1 MGKVLKWAGIGCG
14 GMLGVLVV
22 VAIIITLV
30 SGGGSDEPEVSVA
43 DNSSERATSSEV
55 NTKDDSSTE
64 STSKVS
70 VGDNSSERA
79 TSSEVNTKDDSS
91 TEGAEDVPQ
100 IPDGRKRTEPLP
112 RGYSITHDDFKVTI
126 LDVSYSTD
134 EGGVLASLEDDHV
147 WAIVKLRLESVGD
160 PNKSYRYNTSNFRM
174 VGDMSTIYDD
184 WISTPDDDIGAGE
197 VFGGGVV
204 EGNIIRQVH
213 KDDTNLVLIFSP
225 SFRGSRY
232 LALESSP

>member
-22 VAIIITLV
+22 VAIIIVLA
-30 SGGGSDEPEVSVA
+30 SSGGSDDPEVSDA
-43 DNSSERATSSEV
+43 DNSSERPTSSEVSTEDDSSTEAGVEGARSASSEV
-55 NTKDDSSTE
+55 NTE
-64 STSKVS
+64 
-70 VGDNSSERA
+70 
-79 TSSEVNTKDDSS
+79 DDSS
-91 TEGAEDVPQ
+91 TEGAEDVSQ

-126 LDVSYSTD
+126 LDVSYSTSG
-134 EGGVLASLEDDHV
+134 GGVFSSLEENHV

-184 WISTPDDDIGAGE
+184 WISTPDDDMGAGE

>member
-22 VAIIITLV
+22 VAIIIVLA
-30 SGGGSDEPEVSVA
+30 SGGGSDDPEVSVA
-43 DNSSERATSSEV
+43 DNSSERPTSSEV
-55 NTKDDSSTE
+55 STEDDSSTE
-64 STSKVS
+64 AAVEGARS
-70 VGDNSSERA
+70 VSSED
-79 TSSEVNTKDDSS
+79 NTEDDSS
-91 TEGAEDVPQ
+91 TEGAEDVSQ

-126 LDVSYSTD
+126 LDVSYSTSG
-134 EGGVLASLEDDHV
+134 GGVLASLEENHV

-160 PNKSYRYNTSNFRM
+160 PNKSYSYSTSSFRM

-184 WISTPDDDIGAGE
+184 WVFAPDDDIGTGE